1 MYDQKCP
8 IYLGEVPHKNA
19 TQFISNIL
27 FCHASSTTNEG
38 LQNQPSDLSSH
49 SCGNDVL

>member
-1 MYDQKCP
+1 MYGQKCP

-38 LQNQPSDLSSH
+38 LQNQPSDQWSP
-49 SCGNDVL
+49 SCGNDFL